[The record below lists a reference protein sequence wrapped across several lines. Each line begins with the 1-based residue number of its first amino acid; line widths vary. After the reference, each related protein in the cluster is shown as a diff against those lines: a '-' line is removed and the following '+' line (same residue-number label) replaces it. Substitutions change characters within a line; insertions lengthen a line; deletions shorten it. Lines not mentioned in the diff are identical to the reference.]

1 MKVPQENPIKD
12 GGEFYELADRLGDIL
27 VEMGSITP
35 GDVDKIVQVQQKT
48 GASFG
53 QIAVERRFVSQRDVQ
68 VALSRQF
75 NYAQL
80 LDGDWPKVSKELV
93 IALKPFERDAEIFR
107 FLRGRIITSHIDK
120 GEPCL
125 AVTGAERMVGASY
138 VAANLAVSL
147 AQLGRRTLLLDANLR
162 CPRIRRIFAIETK
175 FGLSEVLV
183 GRVSPSAVIMSNL
196 IENLSILCAGNVP
209 PNPQELLGG
218 RQFKELFEEL
228 SGPYDVI
235 IADTSGGPQIA
246 DASFVWS
253 HCRNVLLVAR
263 RDVSSF
269 ENAQAVADMARECS
283 AKVIGCVL
291 NSY

>member
-1 MKVPQENPIKD
+1 MAQDNPLKE
-12 GGEFYELADRLGDIL
+12 GGQFYELADRLGDIL
-27 VEMGSITP
+27 VEMGALTT
-35 GDVDKIVQVQQKT
+35 GDVDKIVQLQQKT

-80 LDGDWPKVSKELV
+80 LDGDWPNVSKELV
-93 IALKPFERDAEIFR
+93 IALKPFERDAEVFR
-107 FLRGRIITSHIDK
+107 FLRGRLVTKVIDK
-120 GEPCL
+120 GGSAI
-125 AVTGAERMVGASY
+125 AVTGAETKVGASY

-162 CPRIRRIFAIETK
+162 RPRIRRIFAIETK
-175 FGLSEVLV
+175 FGLSEILV

-196 IENLSILCAGNVP
+196 VENLSVLCAGNVP

-218 RQFKELFEEL
+218 RQFKELYEEL
-228 SGPYDVI
+228 AGHYEVLI
-235 IADTSGGPQIA
+235 IDTSGGPQIA

-253 HCRNVLLVAR
+253 QCHNVLMVAR
-263 RDVSSF
+263 RHVSQF
-269 ENAQAVADMARECS
+269 ENVESVADMATECG
-283 AKVIGCVL
+283 AQVVGCVL
-291 NSY
+291 NNY

>member
-1 MKVPQENPIKD
+1 MAQDNPLNDK
-12 GGEFYELADRLGDIL
+12 GQFYELADRLGDIL
-27 VEMGSITP
+27 VEMGALTP
-35 GDVDKIVQVQQKT
+35 GDVDKIVELQQKT

-80 LDGDWPKVSKELV
+80 LDGDWPNVSKELV

-107 FLRGRIITSHIDK
+107 FLRGRLITTVFDK
-120 GEPCL
+120 GSNAI
-125 AVTGAERMVGASY
+125 AVTGAESKVGTSY
-138 VAANLAVSL
+138 IAANLAVSL

-162 CPRIRRIFAIETK
+162 RPRIRRVFAIETK

-196 IENLSILCAGNVP
+196 IGNLSVLCAGNVP

-218 RQFKELFEEL
+218 RQFKELYEEL
-228 SGPYDVI
+228 AGHYDVMI
-235 IADTSGGPQIA
+235 IDTSGGPQIA
-246 DASFVWS
+246 DASFVWA
-253 HCRNVLLVAR
+253 HCRNVLLIAR
-263 RDVSSF
+263 KHVTQFDSV
-269 ENAQAVADMARECS
+269 EGVADMANECG
-283 AKVIGCVL
+283 AKLVGCVL

>member
-1 MKVPQENPIKD
+1 MAQDNPIKD
-12 GGEFYELADRLGDIL
+12 SGQFYELADRLGDIL
-27 VEMGSITP
+27 VEMGAITP
-35 GDVDKIVQVQQKT
+35 SDVDKIVQVQQKT

-80 LDGDWPKVSKELV
+80 LDGDWPNVSKELV
-93 IALKPFERDAEIFR
+93 IALKPFERDAEVFR
-107 FLRGRIITSHIDK
+107 FLRGRVVTSHIDK
-120 GEPCL
+120 GEPCI
-125 AVTGAERMVGASY
+125 AVTGAETKVGTSY

-162 CPRIRRIFAIETK
+162 RPRIRRIFAIENK

-183 GRVSPSAVIMSNL
+183 GRVSASAVIMSNL
-196 IENLSILCAGNVP
+196 VENLSVLCAGNVP

-218 RQFKELFEEL
+218 RQFKDLFEEL
-228 SGPYDVI
+228 AGHYDVI
-235 IADTSGGPQIA
+235 VVDTSGGPQIA

-253 HCRNVLLVAR
+253 HCRNILLVAR
-263 RDVSSF
+263 RHTSSF
-269 ENAQAVADMARECS
+269 DNVQSVADMATECG
-283 AKVIGCVL
+283 AKIIGCVL
-291 NSY
+291 NSH

>member
-1 MKVPQENPIKD
+1 MAQDNVIKD
-12 GGEFYELADRLGDIL
+12 SRQFYELADRLGDIL
-27 VEMGSITP
+27 VEMGALTP
-35 GDVDKIVQVQQKT
+35 TDVDKIVQVQQKT

-80 LDGDWPKVSKELV
+80 LDGDMPNVSKELV

-107 FLRGRIITSHIDK
+107 FLRGSVVTSHIDK
-120 GEPCL
+120 GEPYI
-125 AVTGAERMVGASY
+125 AITGAEAKVGASY

-147 AQLGRRTLLLDANLR
+147 AQLGRRTLLIDANLR
-162 CPRIRRIFAIETK
+162 RPRIRRIFGIDNK

-183 GRVSPSAVIMSNL
+183 GRVSASAVIMSNL
-196 IENLSILCAGNVP
+196 IENLSVLCAGNVP

-228 SGPYDVI
+228 AGHYEVI
-235 IADTSGGPQIA
+235 VADTTGGPQIA
-246 DASFVWS
+246 DASFVWG
-253 HCRNVLLVAR
+253 HCRNVLMVAR
-263 RDVSSF
+263 RHSSSF
-269 ENAQAVADMARECS
+269 DNVQALADMTKDCS

>member
-1 MKVPQENPIKD
+1 MPQENPIKD
-12 GGEFYELADRLGDIL
+12 SGQFYELADRLGDIL
-27 VEMGSITP
+27 VEMGALTP
-35 GDVDKIVQVQQKT
+35 GDVEKIVQVQQKT

-75 NYAQL
+75 NYSQL
-80 LDGDWPKVSKELV
+80 LDGDWPNVSKELV

-107 FLRGRIITSHIDK
+107 FLRGRILTSHIDK

-125 AVTGAERMVGASY
+125 AITGAENKVGTSY
-138 VAANLAVSL
+138 IAANLAVSL
-147 AQLGRRTLLLDANLR
+147 AQLGRRTLLLDTNLR
-162 CPRIRRIFAIETK
+162 RPRIRRIFAIETK

-196 IENLSILCAGNVP
+196 IENLSVLCAGNVP

-228 SGPYDVI
+228 AGHYDVI
-235 IADTSGGPQIA
+235 IADTPGGPQIA
-246 DASFVWS
+246 DATFVWS

-263 RDVSSF
+263 RNVSSF
-269 ENAQAVADMARECS
+269 ENVQAVADMATECS
-283 AKVIGCVL
+283 SKIVGCVL